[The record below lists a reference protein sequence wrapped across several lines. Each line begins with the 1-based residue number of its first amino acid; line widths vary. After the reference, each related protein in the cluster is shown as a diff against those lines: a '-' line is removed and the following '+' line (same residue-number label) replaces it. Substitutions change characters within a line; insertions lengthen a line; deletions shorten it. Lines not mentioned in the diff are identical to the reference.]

1 MPVVFDE
8 VIASVEALP
17 AVESSDEREAQTPER
32 DKSSEKAIVAIE
44 TWQRRALRLEAN

>member
-17 AVESSDEREAQTPER
+17 VVESTDVGETQTPES
-32 DKSSEKAIVAIE
+32 DDTAEKAIAAIE
-44 TWQRRALRLEAN
+44 THQRRVQRLEAN

>member
-17 AVESSDEREAQTPER
+17 ATESGNEREAQTPER
-32 DKSSEKAIVAIE
+32 DHSAEKAITAIE
-44 TWQRRALRLEAN
+44 TCERRALRLEAN